1 LIFEN
6 SYNQRKRFYPPDDT
20 PHGGIGMKILITDK
34 IENDVIQQLKHAGH
48 DVTFNEM
55 DAATLVKEISKYDG
69 LMVRSRTKATADVI
83 TAGAQG
89 NLKVIGRAGIGVDN
103 IDLPTASKHDI
114 KVVNAPTGTTD
125 SVAELALGLMLAASR
140 SIPQADHSMKQGL
153 WEKKAFKGVEL
164 YGKTLG
170 IVGIGRIGTELGKRA
185 LAFNMKVLAYDKYI
199 QTSPAP
205 KISLVSLEQLLKES
219 DYISLH
225 IPFVKEEGATIKES
239 DFEKMKDGVIIVN
252 CARGGVVDEHALL
265 KYLNSG
271 KVRATALDVY
281 AVEPPTFRDLINNPK
296 VICTPHIGASTK
308 EGQLRAGK
316 ICAQQMLLALS
327 GKTPE
332 FWVNKKM
339 MEGK

>member
-1 LIFEN
+1 
-6 SYNQRKRFYPPDDT
+6 
-20 PHGGIGMKILITDK
+20 MKILITDK
-34 IENDVIQQLKHAGH
+34 TENDVIQQLKAAGH

-55 DAATLVKEISKYDG
+55 DPPTLLKEISHYDG
-69 LMVRSRTKATADVI
+69 LMVRSRTKVTADVI
-83 TAGAQG
+83 NAGVTG

-103 IDLPTASKHDI
+103 IDLPTASKHKV
-114 KVVNAPTGTTD
+114 KVVNAPSGTTE
-125 SVAELALGLMLAASR
+125 SVAELAIGHMIAASR

-164 YGKTLG
+164 CGKTLG
-170 IVGIGRIGTELGKRA
+170 IIGIGRIGTELGKRA
-185 LAFNMKVLAYDKYI
+185 LAFNMKVLAYDKYV
-199 QTSPAP
+199 TKSPHP
-205 KISLVSLEQLLKES
+205 KFALVSLEKLLKES

-225 IPFVKEEGATIKES
+225 IPFVKEEGAVIKEQQ
-239 DFEKMKDGVIIVN
+239 FELMKNGVIIVN
-252 CARGGVVDEHALL
+252 CARGGVIDEPALV

-271 KVRATALDVY
+271 KVRAAGLDVY
-281 AVEPPTFRDLINNPK
+281 AAEPPVYEDLVNHPK
-296 VICTPHIGASTK
+296 VVCTPHIGASTT

-316 ICAQQMLLALS
+316 ICAEQMMLALS

>member
-1 LIFEN
+1 
-6 SYNQRKRFYPPDDT
+6 
-20 PHGGIGMKILITDK
+20 MKILITDK
-34 IENDVIQQLKHAGH
+34 IENEVVQQLKDA
-48 DVTFNEM
+48 DQEVTFNEM
-55 DAATLVKEISKYDG
+55 DAATLLKEIPKYDG

-83 TAGAQG
+83 NAGAKG
-89 NLKVIGRAGIGVDN
+89 SLKVIGRAGIGVDN
-103 IDLPTASKHDI
+103 IDLPTASKNKI
-114 KVVNAPTGTTD
+114 KVVNAPTGTTE
-125 SVAELALGLMLAASR
+125 SVAELAFGLMLAASR

-164 YGKTLG
+164 SGKTLG
-170 IVGIGRIGTELGKRA
+170 IIGIGRIGTELGKRA

-199 QTSPAP
+199 QKSPTA
-205 KISLVSLEQLLKES
+205 KIAMVSLEKLLKES
-219 DYISLH
+219 DYLSLH
-225 IPFVKEEGATIKES
+225 IPFVKEEGATIKEP
-239 DFEKMKDGVIIVN
+239 DFEKMKDGVIIIN
-252 CARGGVVDEHALL
+252 CARGGVVDESALV

-271 KVRATALDVY
+271 KVRAAALDVY
-281 AVEPPTFRDLINNPK
+281 AAEPPTFKELINSPK

-316 ICAQQMLLALS
+316 ICAEQMLLVLS

>member
-1 LIFEN
+1 
-6 SYNQRKRFYPPDDT
+6 
-20 PHGGIGMKILITDK
+20 MKILITDK
-34 IENDVIQQLKHAGH
+34 TENEVIQQLKTAGQ

-55 DAATLVKEISKYDG
+55 DPATLLKEISHYDG
-69 LMVRSRTKATADVI
+69 LMVRSRTKVTADVI
-83 TAGAQG
+83 NAGVTG

-103 IDLPTASKHDI
+103 IDLPTASKHKV
-114 KVVNAPTGTTD
+114 KVVNAPSGTTE
-125 SVAELALGLMLAASR
+125 SVAELTFGHMIAASR

-164 YGKTLG
+164 CGKTLG
-170 IVGIGRIGTELGKRA
+170 IIGIGRIGTELGKRA
-185 LAFNMKVLAYDKYI
+185 LAFNMKVLAYDKYV
-199 QTSPAP
+199 TKSPVP
-205 KISLVSLEQLLKES
+205 KFSLVSLDKLLKES

-225 IPFVKEEGATIKES
+225 IPFVKEEGATIKEPQ
-239 DFEKMKDGVIIVN
+239 FEMMKDGVIIVN
-252 CARGGVVDEHALL
+252 CARGGVIDEPALV

-271 KVRATALDVY
+271 KVRAAGLDVY
-281 AVEPPTFRDLINNPK
+281 AAEPPVYKDLVNHAK
-296 VICTPHIGASTK
+296 VVCTPHIGASTK

-316 ICAQQMLLALS
+316 ICAEQMMLALS

>member
-1 LIFEN
+1 
-6 SYNQRKRFYPPDDT
+6 
-20 PHGGIGMKILITDK
+20 MKILITDK
-34 IENDVIQQLKHAGH
+34 TENAVLQQLKDAGQ

-55 DAATLVKEISKYDG
+55 DSVTLLKEISQYDG

-83 TAGAQG
+83 NVGAKG
-89 NLKVIGRAGIGVDN
+89 KLKVIGRAGIGVDN
-103 IDLPTASKHDI
+103 IDLVTASKNKI
-114 KVVNAPTGTTD
+114 KVVNAPTGTTE
-125 SVAELALGLMLAASR
+125 SVAELTFGLMLAASR

-164 YGKTLG
+164 CGKTLG
-170 IVGIGRIGTELGKRA
+170 IIGIGRIGTELGKRA
-185 LAFNMKVLAYDKYI
+185 LAFHMKVLAYDKYI
-199 QTSPAP
+199 QKSPSAE
-205 KISLVSLEQLLKES
+205 ITIVSLEKLLKES

-225 IPFVKEEGATIKES
+225 IPFVKEEGATIKEA
-239 DFEKMKDGVIIVN
+239 DFEKMKNGVILIN
-252 CARGGVVDEHALL
+252 CARGGVVDEKTLL
-265 KYLNSG
+265 KHLNSG
-271 KVRATALDVY
+271 KIQAAALDVY
-281 AVEPPTFRDLINNPK
+281 AAEPPTFKELVNHPK

-316 ICAQQMLLALS
+316 ICAEQLLLALS

>member
-1 LIFEN
+1 
-6 SYNQRKRFYPPDDT
+6 
-20 PHGGIGMKILITDK
+20 MKILITDK
-34 IENDVIQQLKHAGH
+34 TENAVIQQLKDAGQ

-55 DAATLVKEISKYDG
+55 DPATLIKEISQYDG

-83 TAGAQG
+83 TAGAKG

-103 IDLPTASKHDI
+103 IDLPTASKHKI
-114 KVVNAPTGTTD
+114 KVVNAPTGTTE
-125 SVAELALGLMLAASR
+125 SVAELAFGLMIAASR

-164 YGKTLG
+164 CGKTLG
-170 IVGIGRIGTELGKRA
+170 IIGIGRIGTELGKRA

-199 QTSPAP
+199 QKSPIA
-205 KISLVSLEQLLKES
+205 KFAMVSLGKLLKES

-225 IPFVKEEGATIKES
+225 IPFVKEEGATIKEP
-239 DFEKMKDGVIIVN
+239 DFETMKNGVIIVN
-252 CARGGVVDEHALL
+252 CARGGVIDEQALL
-265 KYLNSG
+265 KHLNGG
-271 KVRATALDVY
+271 KVLAAGLDVY
-281 AVEPPTFRDLINNPK
+281 GTEPPTFKELINHPK

-316 ICAQQMLLALS
+316 ICAEQMLLALA

-339 MEGK
+339 MEEK

>member
-1 LIFEN
+1 
-6 SYNQRKRFYPPDDT
+6 
-20 PHGGIGMKILITDK
+20 MKILITDK
-34 IENDVIQQLKHAGH
+34 TEDVVIQQLKHAGQ

-55 DAATLVKEISKYDG
+55 DPATLLKEIPKYDG
-69 LMVRSRTKATADVI
+69 LMVRSRTKATAEVI
-83 TAGAQG
+83 NAGAQG
-89 NLKVIGRAGIGVDN
+89 SLKVIGRAGIGVDN
-103 IDLPTASKHDI
+103 IDLPTASKHKI
-114 KVVNAPTGTTD
+114 TVVNAPTGTTD
-125 SVAELALGLMLAASR
+125 SVAELAMGMMLAASR

-164 YGKTLG
+164 NGKTLG
-170 IVGIGRIGTELGKRA
+170 IIGIGRIGTELGKRA
-185 LAFNMKVLAYDKYI
+185 LAFNMKVVAYDKYI
-199 QTSPAP
+199 QKSPAA
-205 KISLVSLEQLLKES
+205 KITMVPFDQLLKES

-225 IPFVKEEGATIKES
+225 IPFVKEEGATIKEH

-252 CARGGVVDEHALL
+252 CARGGVVEEQALL

-271 KVRATALDVY
+271 KVRAAALDVY
-281 AVEPPTFRDLINNPK
+281 AAEPPTFKELVNNPK

-316 ICAQQMLLALS
+316 ICAEQMLLALS